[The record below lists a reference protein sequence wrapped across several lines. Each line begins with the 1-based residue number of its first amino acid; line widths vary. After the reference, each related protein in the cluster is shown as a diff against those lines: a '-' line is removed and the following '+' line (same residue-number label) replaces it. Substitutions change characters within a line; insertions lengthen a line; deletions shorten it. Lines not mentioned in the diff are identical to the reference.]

1 MALNYSFDVETMQ
14 AGRWV
19 IDCVSEREFPARKR
33 ANELLANPKCAGAR
47 IIRTWKRPDGVSV
60 DTEIFCQTRE
70 VKDDEKLRVTQVDT
84 PIVRCQ
90 TLKDF
95 FGFESRQA
103 MSRIF
108 RTYLARFALTPTE
121 IIHNLWHLRRLDE
134 KDGLIRAAVDMVAT
148 LQTNDGVQDV
158 AVRRAEIYAAF
169 ESMLARARA
178 IDTASLPKLDRK
190 FSDVMASLG
199 GFMDSDE
206 RRYLMLTALSRE
218 LGKLPSWLGKL
229 ELLCRLATEETE
241 PEVLDML
248 DGVIA
253 DVLGTDVVRDLLGVQ
268 RTLRIT
274 IFALLD
280 LAEGIAPQA
289 ADGVDITRTLCQLLA
304 LGKLPLSRRAIIDR
318 AHRALRSPNLLRPND
333 PAQEPEE
340 LRKLI
345 ARLITPV
352 GLHSGA
358 DTAHALTTRFTRMVE
373 QGGKTGRRAAI
384 EAAFRAM
391 PDLAY
396 GTIYLCDLGRSA
408 FAEAHLADMQALLDQ
423 VLKAKDITDFCRGEL
438 APNERMARATAA
450 YHAVTASPYAP
461 EIRASVTGHIDT
473 LLERFIIKEKII
485 DRLDLTDSHLRDR
498 ATRLVWFCQSGL
510 LPKGQALK
518 TAQGRVLAVLRQPD
532 FTTRFVRG
540 LPDPQAARAALRD
553 FFDLLKSS
561 GMHDG

>member
-1 MALNYSFDVETMQ
+1 MALHYSFDIQTIQ

-19 IDCVSEREFPARKR
+19 IDSMSEREYPARKR
-33 ANELLANPKCAGAR
+33 ANELLANPKCAGVR

-60 DTEIFCQTRE
+60 DTEIFCQERE
-70 VKDDEKLRVTQVDT
+70 IRDDAKLRITGVDT
-84 PIVRCQ
+84 PIRRCESL
-90 TLKDF
+90 TDF

-121 IIHNLWHLRRLDE
+121 IIHNIWHLRRIDE
-134 KDGLIRAAVDMVAT
+134 KDGLVRAAVDMVAT
-148 LQTNDGVQDV
+148 LQTSDGLQDV

-169 ESMLARARA
+169 EAMIASARTVE
-178 IDTASLPKLDRK
+178 TAVLPKLDRK
-190 FSDVMASLG
+190 FSDVMVSLG
-199 GFMDSDE
+199 GFTDADE
-206 RRYLMLTALSRE
+206 RRYIMLTALSRE
-218 LGKLPSWLGKL
+218 MGKLPSWLSKL
-229 ELLCRLATEETE
+229 DLLCRMATEETE
-241 PEVLDML
+241 PEALDIL

-253 DVLGTDVVRDLLGVQ
+253 DVLGTDVIRDLLGVQ

-280 LAEGIAPQA
+280 LAEGIVPA
-289 ADGVDITRTLCQLLA
+289 ATDIADITESLCWLLA
-304 LGKLPLSRRAIIDR
+304 QGKLPLSRRAIIDR

-333 PAQEPEE
+333 AAQEPEE

-345 ARLITPV
+345 ARLLTPA
-352 GLHSGA
+352 GLHSGT

-384 EAAFRAM
+384 EGAFLAM

-396 GTIYLCDLGRSA
+396 GTIYLCDVARSD
-408 FAEAHLADMQALLDQ
+408 FAEEHLADMQKLFDR
-423 VLKAKDITDFCRGEL
+423 VLEAKDINGFCGGEL

-450 YHAVTASPYAP
+450 YHAVAASPYAY
-461 EIRASVTGHIDT
+461 EIKADVASHIDT
-473 LLERFIIKEKII
+473 LLQRFLIKEKIV
-485 DRLDLTDSHLRDR
+485 DRLDLADCHLRDR

-510 LPKGQALK
+510 LPKGRALK
-518 TAQGRVLAVLRQPD
+518 TAQERVLALLRQPD
-532 FTTRFVRG
+532 FTTRFVHG

-561 GMHDG
+561 GMHDV

>member
-1 MALNYSFDVETMQ
+1 MALHYSFDIQTIQ
-14 AGRWV
+14 SGRWV
-19 IDCVSEREFPARKR
+19 IDSISEREYPARKR
-33 ANELLANPKCAGAR
+33 ANELLGNPKCAGVR
-47 IIRTWKRPDGVSV
+47 IIRTWKRPDGVTI
-60 DTEIFCQTRE
+60 DTEIFCQERE
-70 VKDDEKLRVTQVDT
+70 IRDDTQLRITAVDT
-84 PIVRCQ
+84 PIRRCQ
-90 TLKDF
+90 TLDDF

-121 IIHNLWHLRRLDE
+121 IIHSLWHLRRIDE

-148 LQTNDGVQDV
+148 LQTTDSVQDT
-158 AVRRAEIYAAF
+158 AIRRAEIYAAF
-169 ESMLARARA
+169 EAMIARARA
-178 IDTASLPKLDRK
+178 IDTAGLPKLDRK
-190 FSDVMASLG
+190 FSDVMAALG
-199 GFMDSDE
+199 GSMDLDE

-218 LGKLPSWLGKL
+218 IGKVPSWLGKL
-229 ELLCRLATEETE
+229 EFLCQMASDETD
-241 PEVLDML
+241 PQALDML

-268 RTLRIT
+268 RTLRFT

-280 LAEGIAPQA
+280 LAEGIAPAA
-289 ADGVDITRTLCQLLA
+289 ADAADITGCLCRLFA
-304 LGKLPLSRRAIIDR
+304 EGRLPLSRRVIIDR

-333 PAQEPEE
+333 ADREPEE

-345 ARLITPV
+345 ARLLTPTA
-352 GLHSGA
+352 LHSGP

-384 EAAFRAM
+384 EGTFHAM

-396 GTIYLCDLGRSA
+396 GSIYLCDLARSE
-408 FAEAHLADMQALLDQ
+408 FAEAHLADMEALFER
-423 VLKAKDITDFCRGEL
+423 VRAAKDIDDFCRGEL

-450 YHAVTASPYAP
+450 YHAIAASPFQA
-461 EIRASVTGHIDT
+461 ELRAGIASHIDT
-473 LLERFIIKEKII
+473 LLEGFIIKEKII
-485 DRLDLTDSHLRDR
+485 DRLDLADHHLRDR

-510 LPKGQALK
+510 LPNGKALK
-518 TAQGRVLAVLRQPD
+518 TAQGRVLTLLRQPD
-532 FTTRFVRG
+532 FTSRFVRG

-561 GMHDG
+561 GMHEG